1 MVKCTRALTFQNIR
15 QVRYYRLPDGSLL
28 RQTDSTPHDR
38 VVAARSAAAPAPPV
52 PAEAAGEGAATGPEG
67 SGDTPAAGAGG
78 GVAQGVQMERE
89 LEMRRDASLSAT
101 ERFALHKAKRAAV
114 DARLAADKEKE
125 TNGPCGAADRD
136 SAARQRLQSCWEN
149 RYSTAHQVQSAG
161 VGVGAG
167 ARVGA
172 AGLPSSC
179 DDVASRDAVGA
190 HRDIDAGVHGEGEV
204 AGHIRHATY
213 ASSRDA
219 VGARRETGSVSE
231 RDADAGVQ
239 AGGRVTGGVGH
250 GHGRVADGAARASG
264 SVCTGRDTQTDTSKG
279 TSKDTSQDTS
289 EEADKDTDKDT
300 YTDPCTPH
308 RGSHASAAA
317 PAQHGESTPV
327 NGNDARRA
335 RGASNSP
342 PPTPSAQ
349 QHALGVQQHVTT
361 LGCEE
366 EEEEEEE

>member
-1 MVKCTRALTFQNIR
+1 
-15 QVRYYRLPDGSLL
+15 
-28 RQTDSTPHDR
+28 
-38 VVAARSAAAPAPPV
+38 
-52 PAEAAGEGAATGPEG
+52 
-67 SGDTPAAGAGG
+67 
-78 GVAQGVQMERE
+78 
-89 LEMRRDASLSAT
+89 MRRDASLSAT

-279 TSKDTSQDTS
+279 TSKDTSQDTYKDTSQDTYKDTYKDTAKDTSQDTS

-342 PPTPSAQ
+342 PPTPPTPSAQ
-349 QHALGVQQHVTT
+349 QHALGVQLHVTT
-361 LGCEE
+361 LGCGPSRPLLHHMALTIEQVFVHPPTHARTHPSTSPITYPPIHPPHPPPTHPPTPLPSPTRQHT
-366 EEEEEEE
+366 